1 MGWPRWP
8 PMSRSWP
15 LRTWTA
21 ALTDGELSPAHAQ
34 VLAAGT
40 RDLPTQVTAEAEPVL
55 VEAARRLDPPRLR
68 RVLGHLV
75 QVADP
80 GGGGE
85 HEPAAAAPGGELGLA
100 ARLGRPWPCC
110 PRSWVAPP
118 ANPWMWG
125 GPPGLSSPPNAPPWL
140 CGTGVVCS
148 PAVPARWLGVRP
160 IICGTGWMAARPTW
174 PTWCCCAGRITGPSM
189 RAAGG

>member
-21 ALTDGELSPAHAQ
+21 SLTDGELSPAHAQ

-75 QVADP
+75 QVADH

-100 ARLGRPWPCC
+100 ARLGAAMALLPPILGG
-110 PRSWVAPP
+110 APSQP
-118 ANPWMWG
+118 LDVGRTTRVVQTAQRTA
-125 GPPGLSSPPNAPPWL
+125 LAVRD
-140 CGTGVVCS
+140 GVVCS

-174 PTWCCCAGRITGPSM
+174 PTWYCCAGRITGPSM